1 MLLWRNAVPSCGS
14 NACCLRGG
22 ATRPEL
28 SHRRRLGR
36 ERDKR
41 PRRDLGFSD
50 PAAALTA
57 GYQLLI
63 DAADIIY
70 LERPGVGAIGHR
82 LRQGFPRRSMPARPM
97 SSPAANAALP

>member
-1 MLLWRNAVPSCGS
+1 VALPA
-14 NACCLRGG
+14 
-22 ATRPEL
+22 PEL